1 MVLRFVRAAG
11 LAASVLFLPVI
22 ANADV
27 PGKKLT
33 SAGEVTDCIKD
44 QMSSGN
50 VRFDHA
56 QAFCAARATPK
67 AYRMFKELANAG
79 PTLSEPQVV
88 TPARNPLRF
97 VNPNVEGPLAT
108 PLPR

>member
-1 MVLRFVRAAG
+1 MVLRFVCTAS

-22 ANADV
+22 ANAEV
-27 PGKKLT
+27 PSGKLT
-33 SAGEVTDCIKD
+33 SADQVTDCIKV

-56 QAFCAARATPK
+56 KVFCAAHATPK
-67 AYRMFKELANAG
+67 AYRMFRELANAG
-79 PTLSEPQVV
+79 PNFAEPQVV

-97 VNPNVEGPLAT
+97 VNPNVDGPLPT
-108 PLPR
+108 PMPR